1 MIRFTWSREI
11 PRCWHLSSLWLLISM
26 RSLLYFLKTMN
37 RQLCADAL
45 PHIYASSNPSV
56 EIEVAEIVKIVVGRV
71 VEATMFGYS
80 LQVTFNLLACVF
92 ACSQFEHLSRRLTVS
107 DAALLNVVQQL
118 IIHFECVFSPIPE
131 ALFPEFPAILL
142 AFFLESDGQSL
153 DVLAHLTPKFFN
165 RNRLTK
171 GILTEL

>member
-80 LQVTFNLLACVF
+80 LQVTFK
-92 ACSQFEHLSRRLTVS
+92 
-107 DAALLNVVQQL
+107 
-118 IIHFECVFSPIPE
+118 
-131 ALFPEFPAILL
+131 LL